1 MLSKFVDEKFPKW
14 AKILLCI
21 FGCASGVYRIFN
33 FVDDCIANKQDKH
46 VLALVIGILCIVPP
60 ISFVLG
66 FVLAIIDIIS
76 IAQHNEFSTVL
87 R

>member
-21 FGCASGVYRIFN
+21 FGCAAGVYRIFN
-33 FVDDCIANKQDKH
+33 FVDDAIEKKEQKRTVALICGIICV
-46 VLALVIGILCIVPP
+46 VLFPLGII
-60 ISFVLG
+60 LG
-66 FVLAIIDIIS
+66 IIDLIS
-76 IAQHNEFSTVL
+76 ICGSNQFSGLL

>member
-21 FGCASGVYRIFN
+21 FGCAAGVYRIFN
-33 FVDDCIANKQDKH
+33 FVDDEIAKKEPAN
-46 VLALVIGILCIVPP
+46 VLALVVGILCVVIPPFGLILGIVD
-60 ISFVLG
+60 L
-66 FVLAIIDIIS
+66 IS
-76 IAQHNEFSTVL
+76 IAKRNEFSTAL